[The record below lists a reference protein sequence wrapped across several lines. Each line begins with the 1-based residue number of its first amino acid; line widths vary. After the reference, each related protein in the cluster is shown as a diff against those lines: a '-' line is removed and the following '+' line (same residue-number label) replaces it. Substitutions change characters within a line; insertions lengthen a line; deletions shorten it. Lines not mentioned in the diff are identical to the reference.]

1 MLMLIAMTFNP
12 GIFLALVVGYF
23 FGDFIFYHKSG
34 VPSLFPDP
42 KGSVRESNER
52 LWLLAKDEDEHEDEL
67 IF

>member
-1 MLMLIAMTFNP
+1 MLVAMTFNP

-52 LWLLAKDEDEHEDEL
+52 L
-67 IF
+67 